1 MIIKQLSVFLQ
12 NKTGRLTELTRTL
25 SESGINMTAFSIAD
39 TADYGIVRFIVP
51 QPEEALRILKEKGF
65 SVNTTDV
72 VCLIVPNEPGGL
84 YRALQVLSDN
94 EVPIEY
100 MYAFASE
107 SGASVVI
114 RSESNAQVID
124 VLQANKI
131 QLMRASEI
139 YNL

>member
-12 NKTGRLTELTRTL
+12 NRTGRLTELTRTL
-25 SESGINMTAFSIAD
+25 SENGINMTAFSIAD

-51 QPEEALRILKEKGF
+51 QPEQALKIHKEKGF

-94 EVPIEY
+94 QVPIEY
-100 MYAFASE
+100 MYAFASDN
-107 SGASVVI
+107 GASVVI
-114 RSESNAQVID
+114 RSESCEQVIE
-124 VLQANKI
+124 VLQANQI
-131 QLMRASEI
+131 ELMRASEI
-139 YNL
+139 YRL

>member
-107 SGASVVI
+107 NGASVVI
-114 RSESNAQVID
+114 RSESNTQVID

>member
-12 NKTGRLTELTRTL
+12 NRTGRLTELTRTL
-25 SESGINMTAFSIAD
+25 SENGINMTAFSIAD

-51 QPEEALRILKEKGF
+51 QPEQALKILKEKGF

-94 EVPIEY
+94 QVPIEY
-100 MYAFASE
+100 MYAFASDN
-107 SGASVVI
+107 GASVVI
-114 RSESNAQVID
+114 RSESCEQVIE
-124 VLQANKI
+124 VLQANQI
-131 QLMRASEI
+131 ELMRASEI
-139 YNL
+139 YRL

>member
-51 QPEEALRILKEKGF
+51 QPEEALRVLKEKGF

>member
-51 QPEEALRILKEKGF
+51 QPEEALKILKEKGF

-100 MYAFASE
+100 MYAFASDN
-107 SGASVVI
+107 GASVVI

-131 QLMRASEI
+131 ELMRASEI
-139 YNL
+139 YKL